1 MGGFNCIWHLV
12 RKKICIWQQ
21 TKRLRRLLK
30 VTSQARIAGRQR
42 DVVLGARGTLLG
54 FEVDAD
60 HPLPTRALEDCLTM
74 SHITLNCVDEHNS
87 YMNCHSDQTRQT
99 KKK

>member
-1 MGGFNCIWHLV
+1 VSDAFHQTYSVVLPFLPWGASTAFGILSE
-12 RKKICIWQQ
+12 KKICIWQQ

-42 DVVLGARGTLLG
+42 DVVLGAGGTLLG

-74 SHITLNCVDEHNS
+74 SRI
-87 YMNCHSDQTRQT
+87 
-99 KKK
+99 

>member
-1 MGGFNCIWHLV
+1 MCQTHFIKHIVSYYHSCHGGLQLHLASCQK
-12 RKKICIWQQ
+12 KKIYIWQQ

-42 DVVLGARGTLLG
+42 DVVLGAGGTLLG

-60 HPLPTRALEDCLTM
+60 HSLPTRALEDCLTM
-74 SHITLNCVDEHNS
+74 SWIWDP
-87 YMNCHSDQTRQT
+87 
-99 KKK
+99 